1 MRPKDSLTSVTR
13 SYADF
18 MSFYGE
24 ATIPCSIL
32 RREPGSNMQFRYVVD
47 GYILICAPE
56 REKVNTGVTTTR
68 IVYEAYFASP
78 EVCNP
83 LVNDIVSTTQFYYKI
98 EEVESIDTHQQVF
111 RLKLILMR
119 EGIQR

>member
-1 MRPKDSLTSVTR
+1 V
-13 SYADF
+13 
-18 MSFYGE
+18 
-24 ATIPCSIL
+24 I
-32 RREPGSNMQFRYVVD
+32 D

-56 REKVNTGVTTTR
+56 RERVNTGVTTTR

-111 RLKLILMR
+111 RLKMILMR
-119 EGIQR
+119 EGIQQ

>member
-1 MRPKDSLTSVTR
+1 MRPRDLLTNLTR
-13 SYADF
+13 SYQDF

-32 RREPGSNMQFRYVVD
+32 RREPGSNMQFRYMFD

-83 LVNDIVSTTQFYYKI
+83 LVNDIAYTVQFYYKI

-111 RLKLILMR
+111 RLKMILMR
-119 EGIQR
+119 EGIQQ

>member
-1 MRPKDSLTSVTR
+1 MRPKDILTNLTR
-13 SYADF
+13 SYRDF

-24 ATIPCSIL
+24 STVPCTIL
-32 RREPGSNMQFRYVVD
+32 RREPGSNVKFRPVVD

-56 REKVNTGVTTTR
+56 REKVDTGVKTTV
-68 IVYEAYFASP
+68 ISYESYFASP
-78 EVCNP
+78 VISNP
-83 LVNDIVSTTQFYYKI
+83 LVNDIAYTVQFYYKI

-111 RLKLILMR
+111 RFRIILMR

>member
-1 MRPKDSLTSVTR
+1 MRPRDLLTNLTR
-13 SYADF
+13 SYQDF

-24 ATIPCSIL
+24 ATIQCSIL
-32 RREPGSNMQFRYVVD
+32 RREPGSNIQFRYMFD

-111 RLKLILMR
+111 QLKLILMR
-119 EGIQR
+119 EGIQQ